1 MKFELVETTI
11 DQVHAAYRSGELTC
25 RQLVEMYL
33 ERIEEHDQKGVNLNA
48 IISINPNV
56 FEQADL
62 LDSAFRTDG
71 FVGPLH
77 GIPVIVKDQMDVT
90 PMATTLGSLL
100 FKDHYPATDAFVIE
114 KLRKA
119 GAVILAKAT
128 LAELAAGDTHGSLF
142 GSTRNPYDLE
152 RTPGGSSGG
161 PAVSVT
167 ANFCTVA
174 IGQEGY
180 ASICRPSSWNCVV
193 GMRPTSGLVSR
204 HGVYGGWPALNGS
217 LGPMARNVKDL
228 AKLLDVMAGFDPED
242 PATALG
248 SFLENDSY
256 ADGLSEDGLRGA
268 RIGVIRESLGHS
280 SEPES
285 EDFLQIDELFSQAL
299 DDLAKAGA
307 VLIDPLII
315 PNLKISLGK
324 RSSSFEDDNAG
335 FERYMSR
342 SNNPPFRTRQEV
354 LNSPDFELVMARA
367 KHQWR
372 NKPSEQDHY
381 ASLRARESLLI
392 STLNLIKSKN
402 LDAIVIKSV
411 EHQPTLIEDGLK
423 PPYINHKGAH
433 HIATFLSFVP
443 SIIVPMGFTP
453 NGMPAGIT
461 FLSRP
466 YAEKT
471 IIGLAYA
478 FESQTKHRNPPPN
491 LGI

>member
-1 MKFELVETTI
+1 MEFNLVEATI
-11 DQVHAAYRSGELTC
+11 DQIHAAYRSGDLTC

-33 ERIEEHDQKGVNLNA
+33 ERIKKHDQKGANLNA
-48 IISINPNV
+48 IITINPNV
-56 FEQADL
+56 FEQADS

-77 GIPVIVKDQMDVT
+77 GIPVIVKDQVDVT

-100 FKDHYPATDAFVIE
+100 FKGHYPAADAFVIE

-119 GAVILAKAT
+119 GAVILAKST

-161 PAVSVT
+161 SAVSVA

-193 GMRPTSGLVSR
+193 GMRPTTGLVSR
-204 HGVYGGWPALNGS
+204 NGVYGGWPTLNGS

-248 SFLENDSY
+248 SFLANGSY

-268 RIGVIRESLGHS
+268 RIGVIRESIGHS
-280 SEPES
+280 SEPQS
-285 EDFLQIDELFSQAL
+285 DDFLQIDNLFSHAL

-307 VLIDPLII
+307 VLIDPVVI

-324 RSSSFEDDNAG
+324 RASSTEDDNAA

-342 SNNPPFRTRQEV
+342 SINPPFRTREEV

-372 NKPSEQDHY
+372 NKPSLQDHY

-392 STLNLIKSKN
+392 STLHLMSSKN

-411 EHQPTLIEDGLK
+411 EHQPTLIEEGLN

-433 HIATFLSFVP
+433 HLATFLAFVP
-443 SIIVPMGFTP
+443 SIIVPMGFSP
-453 NGMPAGIT
+453 NGLPAGVT
-461 FLSRP
+461 FFSRP

-471 IIGLAYA
+471 ILGLAYA

-491 LGI
+491 LGV